1 MDLGEFRLETSAIR
15 LQRNE
20 NTAAM
25 DRDIPQF
32 ALFDVMFGRRTVD
45 QHGDLLIF
53 HQAESPTTATLN
65 LATFSDDM
73 PEAPVDPWGARS
85 HCVSP

>member
-1 MDLGEFRLETSAIR
+1 
-15 LQRNE
+15 
-20 NTAAM
+20 M

-32 ALFDVMFGRRTVD
+32 VLFDVMFGQRTVD

-53 HQAESPTTATLN
+53 HQAESPSTATIN

-73 PEAPVDPWGARS
+73 PEAPVDPWEPEVT
-85 HCVSP
+85 VSPPSELDKKRGGKKKEK